1 MKMVKKVLG
10 IILIVAGGTS
20 VLSGIAIMIAGA
32 VQMTRLGIT
41 PLDVVMMLLFLS
53 AVLASIGI
61 VYAGVRLCRGKA
73 RKENREKTFRNTE
86 EIRQERE
93 QFRQYTEDTR
103 EEHRKPPVKT
113 DPVHYSR
120 NDNKFDSG
128 QSDQESP
135 VTSLYTLLVE
145 DSFTIHGEGSVIM
158 GIVKG
163 GTMSAGDR
171 VWIQRA
177 DGTQMPVRAEKL
189 QVFSGGELKRAA
201 RAEADT
207 RIGFWTKDV
216 AFDAVPIG
224 SVIRSTVS

>member
-1 MKMVKKVLG
+1 MKMVKKILG

-61 VYAGVRLCRGKA
+61 VYAGVRLCGGKP
-73 RKENREKTFRNTE
+73 EKRTGKR
-86 EIRQERE
+86 
-93 QFRQYTEDTR
+93 
-103 EEHRKPPVKT
+103 HSA
-113 DPVHYSR
+113 DPVHYSSQ
-120 NDNKFDSG
+120 DNKMDRRP
-128 QSDQESP
+128 SDPEPS
-135 VTSLYTLLVE
+135 VTSPYTLLVE